1 MRRTKNH
8 RRAKSPRVRLLLA
21 GSEPLVSEAF
31 RALLETE
38 FDVLGTV
45 TDGRSL
51 VHACRKQKPDVV
63 VFDVA
68 MSTLNGL
75 EAGRELL
82 AACPSAKLV
91 FLTNKTDPRLAAEAL
106 RLGAAGYVLKTA
118 APGELKSAIR
128 TAANGR
134 SRTAALSS
142 LLEIED
148 GSSDQLTA
156 RQKEVLQLI
165 AEGRSMKEVA
175 EILHVTPRTVAF
187 HKYNM
192 MDRLRVKS
200 TAALVQFA
208 VKNGVV
214 GPAAATSH

>member
-1 MRRTKNH
+1 M
-8 RRAKSPRVRLLLA
+8 LA
-21 GSEPLVSEAF
+21 DSEALVVEAF
-31 RALLETE
+31 RALLEPD

-45 TDGRSL
+45 TNGRSL
-51 VHACRKQKPDVV
+51 VDECRKQKPDVIV
-63 VFDVA
+63 LDVA
-68 MSTLNGL
+68 MPALSGL

-82 AACPSAKLV
+82 AACPAAKLV
-91 FLTNKTDPRLAAEAL
+91 YLTNNTDPRLAAEAL
-106 RLGAAGYVLKTA
+106 RLGAAGYVFKS
-118 APGELKSAIR
+118 APAGELRSAIR
-128 TAANGR
+128 AAATGR
-134 SRTAALSS
+134 SRVAAMNS

-148 GSSDQLTA
+148 NSSEHLTI

-200 TAALVQFA
+200 TAELVQFA
-208 VKNGVV
+208 IKNGVL
-214 GPAAATSH
+214 GQTAETSSSKSV